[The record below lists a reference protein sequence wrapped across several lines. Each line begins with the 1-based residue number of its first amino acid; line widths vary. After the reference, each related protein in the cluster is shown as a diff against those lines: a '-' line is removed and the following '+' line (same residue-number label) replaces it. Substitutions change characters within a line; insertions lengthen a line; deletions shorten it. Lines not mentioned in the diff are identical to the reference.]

1 MTRSLAAYILT
12 TALSD
17 RPSRGLIIGQK
28 LVKEEGGKY
37 NSSVSP
43 WLMDCALKRWEQAK
57 KELEK
62 GFVLSGL
69 DATTIQDIFRNRFMF
84 VVNDTYDVEFKHY
97 SEEEAIQVQI
107 DYFLTMKNEM
117 DKIYLNPLDYEGR
130 PWEKEEG
137 LSLATVQTIS
147 NSAARAITAKEV
159 AITKLLN
166 YTDKD
171 GKEMPLI
178 SIYGNGLYHFTSV
191 ADANNV
197 ADALNEHYYA
207 AFLCRDDMR
216 FICPIKGKYK
226 GIPYTDPAAITHNLH
241 SK

>member
-28 LVKEEGGKY
+28 LIKEDGGKY

-43 WLMDCALKRWEQAK
+43 WLMECALKRWEKAK

-62 GFVLSGL
+62 GFVLSDL
-69 DATTIQDIFRNRFMF
+69 DDKTIQNNFRKRFMF
-84 VVNDTYDVEFKHY
+84 VVGDTYDISFKHY
-97 SEEEAIQVQI
+97 SDDKAIQIQI
-107 DYFLTMKNEM
+107 SYYQTLKKEM
-117 DKIYLNPLDYEGR
+117 DKIYFDQFDYEGR
-130 PWEKEEG
+130 PWENEEG
-137 LSLATVQTIS
+137 SSFATVQTIS

-159 AITKLLN
+159 AITKLLS

-171 GKEMPLI
+171 GKETPLI
-178 SIYGNGLYHFTSV
+178 SIFGNGLYHFTSV

-197 ADALNEHYYA
+197 ADALNEHDYA

-216 FICPIKGKYK
+216 FICPIKGKFK